1 MPHDHDLHTERLR
14 LRAVGTADRDE
25 LRRHWSEPDVCRFLF
40 DGVPPTARETDVLIE
55 DSARDFAAAG
65 AGLWIARTTDGGPL
79 IGTAGLRPLD
89 DLGLEVYYSV
99 APEAWGKGYATEA
112 AGAVVG
118 HALGPL
124 GLPFV
129 LAEVDEANT
138 ASAAIV
144 TRLGLVPYETV
155 PGLLGPMTR
164 YRRDAAPVT
173 RTA

>member
-1 MPHDHDLHTERLR
+1 MSHDLRTERLG
-14 LRAVGTADRDE
+14 LRQAGAADRDE
-25 LRRHWSEPDVCRFLF
+25 LHRHWREPDVCRFLF
-40 DGVPPTARETDVLIE
+40 DGVPPTAQEVDVLIA

-65 AGLWIARTTDGGPL
+65 YGLWIARTAPEGPL
-79 IGTAGLRPLD
+79 VGTAGLRPLD
-89 DLGLEVYYSV
+89 DLGLEVHYSV

-124 GLPFV
+124 GLRFV

-144 TRLGLVPYETV
+144 ARLGLTPYETV